1 MSGDRLWPRISRLLL
16 AVAFA
21 GFLMCAHPNAQQGD
35 ESFER
40 WAKSHAI
47 QLQTVELKSD
57 LGDMRQFKSL
67 IGSARVV
74 AIGEP
79 THGAHEPLA
88 FRNRLFRYLVEESG
102 FTAIA
107 IEGGLPETR
116 PIYDFAVGGPGD
128 AGQVVRKNLLCGVGE

>member
-1 MSGDRLWPRISRLLL
+1 MGLISEVRGYSERTRQMKTKSRTRMSGDRLWPRISRLLL

-67 IGSARVV
+67 IGAARVV
-74 AIGEP
+74 A
-79 THGAHEPLA
+79 
-88 FRNRLFRYLVEESG
+88 
-102 FTAIA
+102 
-107 IEGGLPETR
+107 
-116 PIYDFAVGGPGD
+116 
-128 AGQVVRKNLLCGVGE
+128 